1 MASPGRRGSWSNEAI
16 VFITVDE
23 PKSEGFGPT
32 KHTTYR
38 CSSRGSSGAT
48 ASVRHRFSNFVQLRD
63 TLLELLPG
71 VVVPPLPE
79 KQVMNRFAAE
89 FVEKRRDM
97 LETFLQQIVDHPLAA
112 TNEKVH
118 TFLEWTESLRKPV
131 LERCS
136 GFQLPSL
143 PPLEAGDPLKDAGKM
158 LDEFAKQLQSIRETF
173 KRLQARQN
181 EDGLDL
187 HELSQGIKLLSNNPM
202 NSVLAIALNPFSEGL
217 QSLAKHTKA
226 QAVGTKAGL
235 LAKLK
240 LHRMLALAII
250 EQFKGREKISKDID
264 GLNVKIKEL
273 LNQSTKLSG
282 KPGKEKQVSDLEQKA
297 TDLQQRQQLMRD
309 KHALLTQTLVWEHE
323 RYNKRK
329 NRDLLHSLQEY
340 ALNATDF
347 TSQQHELWGG
357 LSASVMQSVH
367 KVTTEAASLGEAVAD
382 MAMPGAPAA
391 AAPSP
396 RPSTSAAHVS
406 GSAAA
411 PAPPPPADAPGAPIA
426 APPPSNWAAQPAEVP
441 PITEPSPFA
450 ASAPPVNPFAAPSN
464 MFDDNFSPTP
474 PMSSSPPPAT
484 AGMGGGSLAAM
495 WGAAALP
502 SE

>member
-1 MASPGRRGSWSNEAI
+1 

-202 NSVLAIALNPFSEGL
+202 NSVRARRPQPPHCAPPALSTPPAQWPRRRGWQSATRLHCLSQHVVRCLGVVGRAGARDRSEPVLGGAAVARQAHESPGGRHQGMAPRLTLRHALPLHPCTLLAPWLTQRHPLPLPQLHVRSLFSPIDRSIVCGGAGGAAR
-217 QSLAKHTKA
+217 QA
-226 QAVGTKAGL
+226 QAAPHARTRD
-235 LAKLK
+235 
-240 LHRMLALAII
+240 HRAVQGAREGERPMPHAVHRSPCRQSPLTVWVQCDMIYWPWVQYRGAILTVWVHC
-250 EQFKGREKISKDID
+250 DVID
-264 GLNVKIKEL
+264 
-273 LNQSTKLSG
+273 
-282 KPGKEKQVSDLEQKA
+282 
-297 TDLQQRQQLMRD
+297 
-309 KHALLTQTLVWEHE
+309 
-323 RYNKRK
+323 
-329 NRDLLHSLQEY
+329 
-340 ALNATDF
+340 
-347 TSQQHELWGG
+347 
-357 LSASVMQSVH
+357 
-367 KVTTEAASLGEAVAD
+367 
-382 MAMPGAPAA
+382 
-391 AAPSP
+391 
-396 RPSTSAAHVS
+396 
-406 GSAAA
+406 
-411 PAPPPPADAPGAPIA
+411 
-426 APPPSNWAAQPAEVP
+426 
-441 PITEPSPFA
+441 
-450 ASAPPVNPFAAPSN
+450 
-464 MFDDNFSPTP
+464 
-474 PMSSSPPPAT
+474 
-484 AGMGGGSLAAM
+484 
-495 WGAAALP
+495 
-502 SE
+502 